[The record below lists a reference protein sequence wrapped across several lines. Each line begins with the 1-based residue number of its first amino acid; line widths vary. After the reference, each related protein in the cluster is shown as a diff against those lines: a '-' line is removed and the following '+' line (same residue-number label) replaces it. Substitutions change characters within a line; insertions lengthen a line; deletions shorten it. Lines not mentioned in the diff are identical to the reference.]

1 MSSVAWPWFYFSITL
16 MYVVCSHRDADTD
29 SVNTMVVHE
38 DEGEAGEGEQAG
50 GYGDQTMLVQRVSH
64 LSTQWDLKKKKKISG
79 GQTACEWIKQQQ
91 ETEAAGPRWS
101 SGLSRN
107 ESQCRIS
114 GNCKR
119 TIYTYIYILHICSH
133 IYMYLS

>member
-64 LSTQWDLKKKKKISG
+64 LSTQWDLKKKKKKSQVDKLHVSG
-79 GQTACEWIKQQQ
+79 
-91 ETEAAGPRWS
+91 
-101 SGLSRN
+101 
-107 ESQCRIS
+107 
-114 GNCKR
+114 
-119 TIYTYIYILHICSH
+119 
-133 IYMYLS
+133 